1 MDILPV
7 LRKDSLIVVSSHN
20 AARDEIA
27 ALSAKLA
34 LHGPVTVLDGG
45 NCFPFYRFAR
55 LIRSKTFE
63 GAVAVK
69 RLFIRRA
76 FTCYQML
83 ELLSSSPALDQ
94 PYLIL
99 NLLGTFYDE
108 QIPEREIR
116 RLLDTCLVEVNRL
129 SMTAP
134 VMISSS
140 VARTRPAV
148 AIIVTRTSGVSRIVR
163 TSFWIRCRANPGTKT
178 FKSAPLSPILTH
190 LPGICW

>member
-7 LRKDSLIVVSSHN
+7 LHKDSLIVVSSHN

-27 ALSAKLA
+27 ALSAELA
-34 LHGPVTVLDGG
+34 LRGSVTVLDGG

-55 LIRSKTFE
+55 LIRSQSYQ

-83 ELLSSSPALDQ
+83 ELLSSTQALDH

-99 NLLGTFYDE
+99 NLLATFYDE
-108 QIPEREIR
+108 QIPEREVR
-116 RLLDTCLVEVNRL
+116 RLLDSCLVEVNRL

-134 VMISSS
+134 VMIS
-140 VARTRPAV
+140 
-148 AIIVTRTSGVSRIVR
+148 
-163 TSFWIRCRANPGTKT
+163 
-178 FKSAPLSPILTH
+178 LSPPR
-190 LPGICW
+190 LPERAFLAEQICQSADQSFLLDEPALEFVQPVLF

>member
-20 AARDEIA
+20 AAREETA
-27 ALSAKLA
+27 ALSAELA

-63 GAVAVK
+63 GATAAK

-83 ELLSSSPALDQ
+83 ELLSSTPALDQ
-94 PYLIL
+94 PYLVL

-108 QIPEREIR
+108 QIPEREVH
-116 RLLDTCLVEVNRL
+116 RLLNACLVEVNRL
-129 SMTAP
+129 SMTGP
-134 VMISSS
+134 VMIS
-140 VARTRPAV
+140 
-148 AIIVTRTSGVSRIVR
+148 
-163 TSFWIRCRANPGTKT
+163 
-178 FKSAPLSPILTH
+178 LSPPS
-190 LPGICW
+190 LPERAFLVEQVCQNADRSFMLEAPTPEFVQPSLF

>member
-7 LRKDSLIVVSSHN
+7 LRKDNLIVVSSHN

-27 ALSAKLA
+27 TLSAELA
-34 LHGPVTVLDGG
+34 LRGSVTVLDGG

-63 GAVAVK
+63 GAIAVK

-83 ELLSSSPALDQ
+83 ELLSSTQALDQ
-94 PYLIL
+94 PYLVL
-99 NLLGTFYDE
+99 NLLATFYDE
-108 QIPEREIR
+108 QVPEREIR
-116 RLLDTCLVEVNRL
+116 RLLDACLVEANRL

-134 VMISSS
+134 VLIS
-140 VARTRPAV
+140 
-148 AIIVTRTSGVSRIVR
+148 
-163 TSFWIRCRANPGTKT
+163 
-178 FKSAPLSPILTH
+178 LSPPR
-190 LPGICW
+190 LPERTFLAEQICQSADKSFMLDASVPEFVQPALF

>member
-20 AARDEIA
+20 AAKEEIA
-27 ALSAKLA
+27 ALSAELA
-34 LHGPVTVLDGG
+34 LRGSVTVLDGG

-55 LIRSKTFE
+55 LSRSQSYE
-63 GAVAVK
+63 GAIAVK

-94 PYLIL
+94 PYLVL

-108 QIPEREIR
+108 QIPEREVR
-116 RLLDTCLVEVNRL
+116 RLLNACLVEVHRL
-129 SMTAP
+129 SMKAP
-134 VMISSS
+134 VIIS
-140 VARTRPAV
+140 
-148 AIIVTRTSGVSRIVR
+148 
-163 TSFWIRCRANPGTKT
+163 
-178 FKSAPLSPILTH
+178 LSPPR
-190 LPGICW
+190 LPERAFLAEQICQSADKSFMLDVPVPEFVQPALF

>member
-27 ALSAKLA
+27 ELSAELA
-34 LHGPVTVLDGG
+34 LRGSVTVLDGG

-55 LIRSKTFE
+55 LIRSRSFE
-63 GAVAVK
+63 GAIAAK

-94 PYLIL
+94 PYLVL
-99 NLLGTFYDE
+99 NLLATFYDE
-108 QIPEREIR
+108 QIPEREVR
-116 RLLDTCLVEVNRL
+116 RLLDACLVEVNRL
-129 SMTAP
+129 SMRAP
-134 VMISSS
+134 VMIS
-140 VARTRPAV
+140 
-148 AIIVTRTSGVSRIVR
+148 
-163 TSFWIRCRANPGTKT
+163 
-178 FKSAPLSPILTH
+178 LSPPQLPERAHLAEQICQTADHSFILDEPAPEFVQPA
-190 LPGICW
+190 LF

>member
-7 LRKDSLIVVSSHN
+7 LCKNSLIVVSSHN
-20 AARDEIA
+20 AASDEIA
-27 ALSAKLA
+27 ALSAELA
-34 LHGPVTVLDGG
+34 LRGSVTVLDGG

-55 LIRSKTFE
+55 LIRSQSYE

-83 ELLSSSPALDQ
+83 ELLSSAPALDY

-99 NLLGTFYDE
+99 NLLATFYDE

-116 RLLDTCLVEVNRL
+116 RLLDACLVEVNRL
-129 SMTAP
+129 SMRAP
-134 VMISSS
+134 VMI
-140 VARTRPAV
+140 
-148 AIIVTRTSGVSRIVR
+148 
-163 TSFWIRCRANPGTKT
+163 
-178 FKSAPLSPILTH
+178 
-190 LPGICW
+190 